1 MQGAAAVLLHNLL
14 FFFSFFFFSL
24 SFFEK
29 GVAGMVIMV
38 RLWVSGFAHPE
49 H

>member
-14 FFFSFFFFSL
+14 FFFFFFSL

-29 GVAGMVIMV
+29 GGVAGMVIMV